1 MTKIDG
7 PTPEMGQQLYDTE
20 TKVFDDIRATPGQ
33 EAFVFV
39 TSAPYEGAGVLTGL
53 FTATRLLRKD
63 FAVTIVLSEAG
74 VLLAAGT
81 RGYPTV
87 GQEAFPGHMLAN
99 KQLAALIAEGAT
111 VYADRFALGALYGA
125 REDDLI
131 PGVKG
136 CNPLDVLDAQL
147 HCLQVGAFR
156 LDV

>member
-1 MTKIDG
+1 MARIEG
-7 PTPEMGQQLYDTE
+7 PKPEAGQELFDTE
-20 TKVFDDIRATPGQ
+20 GKVFEDVQAQPGQ
-33 EAFVFV
+33 EAFLFV
-39 TSAPYEGAGVLTGL
+39 TSGPYEGAGVLTGL

-63 FAVTIVLSEAG
+63 FAVTIVLSEAA

-111 VYADRFALGALYGA
+111 VYADRFSLGALYGA
-125 REDDLI
+125 REDDLLS
-131 PGVKG
+131 GVTG

-147 HCLQVGAFR
+147 HCWSVGAFR
-156 LDV
+156 LDL